1 MGLDVYVGPLSRY
14 YAGNWE
20 TILQQMARRG
30 GPPVTVIRAGEPR
43 VGLLRRLVDR
53 VVPRKT
59 PDPSSVIAAWK
70 RTLPAALPACDWPDA
85 AEGAYFTDKPAWD
98 CYGALVLWA
107 AYDEHPPKERLSA
120 ATDKWNRDETYL
132 RAVESPVSK
141 YRHLVGNTEV
151 WLPVDFKTPFSA
163 RMPNGASAV
172 VGSSP
177 RLLSEL
183 NELNSR
189 TWKAT
194 AGDVERWRK
203 EGAEFGAPL
212 EVSAR
217 FGFSIFLG
225 LTSTA
230 VERRLP
236 MKLDY

>member
-14 YAGNWE
+14 YSGDWE
-20 TILQQMARRG
+20 TILQQMARQG
-30 GPPVTVIRAGEPR
+30 GLPITVIRAGEPK

-53 VVPRKT
+53 VLPRKA
-59 PDPSSVIAAWK
+59 PDPASVIAAWK
-70 RTLPAALPACDWPDA
+70 QTLPAALPACDWSDVPD
-85 AEGAYFTDKPAWD
+85 GPYFTDKPAWD

-120 ATDKWNRDETYL
+120 ATDKWNHDETYL
-132 RAVESPVSK
+132 RVAESPASR

-151 WLPVDFKTPFSA
+151 WLPIDFETPFSA
-163 RMPNGASAV
+163 PMPNGVSAII
-172 VGSSP
+172 GSCP
-177 RLLSEL
+177 RLLFEL
-183 NELNSR
+183 NELNAR
-189 TWKAT
+189 TWKAS
-194 AGDVERWRK
+194 AGDIELWRK

-217 FGFSIFLG
+217 FGFSIFHG
-225 LTSTA
+225 LSSKA